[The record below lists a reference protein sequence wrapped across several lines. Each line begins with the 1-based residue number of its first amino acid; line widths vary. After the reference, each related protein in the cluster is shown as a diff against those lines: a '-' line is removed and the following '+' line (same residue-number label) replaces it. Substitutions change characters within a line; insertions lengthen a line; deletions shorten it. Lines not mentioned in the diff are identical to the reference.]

1 MYDVIISNLIKI
13 AAVIITGTITGVVL
27 PLISSWIKSKV
38 NNQKWA
44 NAIDDITVQ
53 VSNSVDY
60 LEQTLVN
67 QLKKDGRWNTD
78 TQKEVLNEAVTA
90 VMNNLSADT
99 LKYLQENVSD
109 ITAYITQCIEAKI
122 LNSKDE

>member
-1 MYDVIISNLIKI
+1 MNDVIISNLVEIV
-13 AAVIITGTITGVVL
+13 AVAITAIITGVVL
-27 PLISSWIKSKV
+27 PLISSWIKTKV

-67 QLKKDGRWNTD
+67 QLKKDGKWNTD
-78 TQKEVLNEAVTA
+78 TQKEVLNEAITT

>member
-13 AAVIITGTITGVVL
+13 AAVAITAIITGVVL
-27 PLISSWIKSKV
+27 PLISSWLKSKV

-44 NAIDDITVQ
+44 NAIDDVTVQ

-60 LEQTLVN
+60 LEQTLVK
-67 QLKKDGRWNTD
+67 QLKEDGKWNTD

-109 ITAYITQCIEAKI
+109 MTAYITQCIESKI

>member
-13 AAVIITGTITGVVL
+13 AAVTITAIITGVIL

-44 NAIDDITVQ
+44 NAIDDVTAQ

-67 QLKKDGRWNTD
+67 QLKKDGKWNTD
-78 TQKEVLNEAVTA
+78 TQKEVLNEAVTT

-109 ITAYITQCIEAKI
+109 ITAYITQCIESKI